1 MDKNDRIVER
11 VQFPNAQKVKL
22 LRTAAYARVS
32 SSKDAMLHSLSA
44 QVSYY
49 NSFIQSNPEWLFCGV
64 YADEALTG
72 TKENRQNFQ
81 ELLSECRAG
90 RIDLIITKSISR
102 FARNTVTLLETVRE
116 LKELG
121 VDVYFEEQNI
131 HSISPDGE
139 LMLTILASYA
149 QEESYSASENQK
161 WRIRKDFKFGKVST
175 VIMLGYKRNSEGV
188 LEIIPEEAE
197 TVRMIFADFLNG
209 IGRQSI
215 ANKLNELNILTK
227 NGCQKVNEGEVPRY
241 YVEDSHEAI
250 IEPEEFELV
259 QAEIARRKEI
269 GKVYSSSNIFST
281 KLVCSCCGGFFGS
294 KVWHSTSKYRRV
306 IWQCN
311 HKFKNGAKCTTPH
324 LYEDVIKEK
333 FVQVCGMVGEYKE
346 DFLRSCRQIVDM
358 LSDCS
363 AFDKQIGNL
372 QIRADE
378 LTAVMQAF
386 IKDNA
391 ENEQDQKRY
400 SQRFAE
406 YEKQMNE
413 VESNLQSLQHKKA
426 ERLSRKE
433 LLLGMISELEKTD
446 MMIHEFDEKL
456 WRLMVEKATVGTD
469 GKLTFTLRN
478 GMEIEV

>member
-1 MDKNDRIVER
+1 MANRIKGITVEIGGDTTKLSKALEGVNKNIKNTQTQLKD
-11 VQFPNAQKVKL
+11 VQKL
-22 LRTAAYARVS
+22 LRL
-32 SSKDAMLHSLSA
+32 DP
-44 QVSYY
+44 
-49 NSFIQSNPEWLFCGV
+49 SN
-64 YADEALTG
+64 T
-72 TKENRQNFQ
+72 
-81 ELLSECRAG
+81 ELLSQKHKLLADAVTATKEKLETLKTAAEQANTALANGDISQEQYDALQREIIETEQELQNLQREAEASSTALAKLGQAG
-90 RIDLIITKSISR
+90 EMLEKAGDKIADVGTTLTTHVIKSILTNEKYKGAALLQKK
-102 FARNTVTLLETVRE
+102 FTV
-116 LKELG
+116 
-121 VDVYFEEQNI
+121 
-131 HSISPDGE
+131 
-139 LMLTILASYA
+139 
-149 QEESYSASENQK
+149 
-161 WRIRKDFKFGKVST
+161 
-175 VIMLGYKRNSEGV
+175 
-188 LEIIPEEAE
+188 
-197 TVRMIFADFLNG
+197 DFL
-209 IGRQSI
+209 
-215 ANKLNELNILTK
+215 TK
-227 NGCQKVNEGEVPRY
+227 KQKVNEGEVPQY

-311 HKFKNGAKCTTPH
+311 HKFKNGEKCATPH

-391 ENEQDQKRY
+391 ENAQDQKRY